1 MPNARANTVAE
12 ALVSVQDL
20 TLHYGERMIL
30 ERVEL
35 TVHEGEIVTLIGPNG
50 AGKSSLVR
58 IMLGLQRPTHGEVWR
73 RAGLRIGYVP
83 QRLSA
88 DPVMPLTV
96 RRFLTLT
103 QRFATEQ
110 LRHALCQVGIEVLLD
125 AQLATLSGGETQRVL
140 LARAL
145 LRRPQLLFLD
155 EPTQGVDVNS
165 QGELYDLIADLRD
178 CHHCG
183 ILMVSHDLHLVMA
196 RSNRVFCLDQQICC
210 TGKPETP
217 ATLPGL
223 PGLIA
228 TDSRLAPYSHHHHPS
243 SNPRKGCEVCQLGG
257 GHHHG

>member
-1 MPNARANTVAE
+1 MNAKTP
-12 ALVSVQDL
+12 LVSVRKL

-30 ERVEL
+30 NQVDL
-35 TVHEGEIVTLIGPNG
+35 AVHEGEIVTLIGPNG

-58 IMLGLQRPTHGEVWR
+58 IMLGLQKPSHGQVERRPGV
-73 RAGLRIGYVP
+73 RIGYVP
-83 QRLSA
+83 QRLQV

-103 QRFATEQ
+103 QRFEQ
-110 LRHALCQVGIEVLLD
+110 DILQHGLSQVGAEQLLD

-145 LRRPQLLFLD
+145 LRKPQLLFLD

-165 QGELYDLIADLRD
+165 QDELYDLVARLRD
-178 CHHCG
+178 EHGCG

-210 TGKPETP
+210 TGKPESP
-217 ATLPGL
+217 ATHPGYETL
-223 PGLIA
+223 LTA
-228 TDSRLAPYSHHHHPS
+228 DSRLAPYSHHHHPTTQTHT
-243 SNPRKGCEVCQLGG
+243 GCDVCKLGEKQ
-257 GHHHG
+257 HG